1 MTTISTHDT
10 ASAPALADIP
20 PMSLATMAVGLTD
33 LLDEAADL
41 PQPRCIDMH
50 HGSQSISLQ
59 FMPGPASVKSV
70 ARWAARFGAALTSI
84 PDHRDK
90 QMAWYRAEFSYCD
103 IAVKAYTCAPADP
116 AAN

>member
-41 PQPRCIDMH
+41 PQPRYIDMH
-50 HGSQSISLQ
+50 HAMRPAYDLASRLLY
-59 FMPGPASVKSV
+59 FAAVRAMRKAGPALGTG
-70 ARWAARFGAALTSI
+70 R
-84 PDHRDK
+84 
-90 QMAWYRAEFSYCD
+90 
-103 IAVKAYTCAPADP
+103 
-116 AAN
+116 